1 MYNFISTN
9 FLNCISSNTFM
20 ISICD
25 SVRVSL
31 ENLCVLD
38 VFVLM
43 VTVGLFVYLLAL
55 MECLFNRNQEIATNP
70 KETSEKFKN
79 KNSCSKTKTFFKF
92 FMKKK
97 KVRFNEKDNR
107 VFIIIW
113 KRPMFWML
121 YLISIIPRHLSFLN
135 IFNFFKNAKSFI
147 FIHSSTAFF

>member
-1 MYNFISTN
+1 MKDSCIWVSNYLKFVILYNFISTN

-70 KETSEKFKN
+70 KETSEK
-79 KNSCSKTKTFFKF
+79 CESKSSSPKAKTFFNF
-92 FMKKK
+92 FTKKKK
-97 KVRFNEKDNR
+97 KVSFNEDKNR
-107 VFIIIW
+107 VFII
-113 KRPMFWML
+113 M
-121 YLISIIPRHLSFLN
+121 
-135 IFNFFKNAKSFI
+135 
-147 FIHSSTAFF
+147 